1 MGARGTMFQEQI
13 EWRAVICF
21 WDGQNI
27 ARLLLWSD
35 FQACLDG
42 YVPLSP
48 CAGQTWRAA
57 YAELEEDLQLKAVVF
72 FQIGFDQQGFAER
85 SWNLPL
91 PHMAEIAG
99 PGPDFGGGWIRLAC
113 RSQCPISWHASKL
126 WDPLLHPGISEFQQ
140 MQVAL
145 KDQAMR
151 LGLRVSR
158 RAPVHEPVAPHQDV
172 PLLAQR
178 VERAHER
185 EASDDL
191 VRLQGERDAL
201 QRELEHRDLRLRSF
215 ETEHVE
221 KLTRERFE
229 HEQALA
235 ILQAQHSKLLAQQ
248 KIQRDLSESLREQVM
263 SLQGQV
269 ENLDAQKRNLA
280 LDAEVHGQ
288 LQLQKQ
294 EASHE
299 EALKQHIEVLEQRW
313 HRESLI
319 REQSLLVEL
328 EAERARFR
336 EREAR
341 LQGETD
347 SLQVLV
353 TARNEQVH
361 QLSQRA
367 EQLMSQT
374 AEKFLQELEKLG
386 MNFLVYHPGAGHVSI
401 PVKDLAGYVENP
413 QAYAANQCFVSEEHY
428 RHWLEHYNDPRCK
441 VGVGESGACG
451 ARIIR
456 VDSPAKFVEG
466 ESDRCARH
474 HSDRNIDAVLKF
486 RPQDTLRG

>member
-1 MGARGTMFQEQI
+1 MFQEQT

-21 WDGQNI
+21 WDGQHI
-27 ARLLLWSD
+27 SRVLLWSD

-72 FQIGFDQQGFAER
+72 FQIGFDAQGFAER

-99 PGPDFGGGWIRLAC
+99 PGPDLGGGWIRLAC
-113 RSQCPISWHASKL
+113 RSQCPISWHASKM

-140 MQVAL
+140 MQAVL
-145 KDQAMR
+145 KEQAMR
-151 LGLRVSR
+151 LGLRIQR
-158 RAPVHEPVAPHQDV
+158 RSVAPVQEPVISHQDI

-178 VERAHER
+178 VEAER
-185 EASDDL
+185 EREPSEDL
-191 VRLQGERDAL
+191 MRLQGERDAL
-201 QRELEHRDLRLRSF
+201 QRELEQRDLRLRSF

-221 KLTRERFE
+221 KLARERFE

-235 ILQAQHSKLLAQQ
+235 ILHAQHSKLLAQQ
-248 KIQRDLSESLREQVM
+248 KNQRELNDSLHEQVM
-263 SLQGQV
+263 ALQGQV

-280 LDAEVHGQ
+280 MDAEVHGQ
-288 LQLQKQ
+288 LQLQKL
-294 EASHE
+294 EATHE
-299 EALKQHIEVLEQRW
+299 ETLKQHIEVLEQRW
-313 HRESLI
+313 QREALI

-336 EREAR
+336 DRETR
-341 LQGETD
+341 LQEEQD
-347 SLQVLV
+347 ALQKIVMARDEQVL
-353 TARNEQVH
+353 
-361 QLSQRA
+361 QLSQRT
-367 EQLMSQT
+367 EQLLSQT
-374 AEKFLQELEKLG
+374 AEKFLLELEKLG

-401 PVKDLAGYVENP
+401 PVKDLAAYVKNP
-413 QAYAANQCFVSEEHY
+413 LAYAANLCFVGEDHY

-441 VGVGESGACG
+441 IDVGEAGACG

-456 VDSPAKFVEG
+456 VDSPARFVVG

>member
-1 MGARGTMFQEQI
+1 MFQEQT

-21 WDGQNI
+21 WDGQQI
-27 ARLLLWSD
+27 SRVLLWSD

-48 CAGQTWRAA
+48 YAGQTWRAA
-57 YAELEEDLQLKAVVF
+57 YAELEDDLQLKAVVF
-72 FQIGFDQQGFAER
+72 FQIGFDSQGFAER

-99 PGPDFGGGWIRLAC
+99 PGPDLGTGWIRLAC
-113 RSQCPISWHASKL
+113 RSQCPISWHASKM

-140 MQVAL
+140 MQTVLKEQAL
-145 KDQAMR
+145 R
-151 LGLRVSR
+151 LGLRTHR
-158 RAPVHEPVAPHQDV
+158 RAPVPAPVVSHQDV

-178 VERAHER
+178 VEAER
-185 EASDDL
+185 GPERVPSEDL

-201 QRELEHRDLRLRSF
+201 QRELEQRDLRLRSF

-221 KLTRERFE
+221 KLSRERFE

-248 KIQRDLSESLREQVM
+248 KNQRELNESLREQVM
-263 SLQGQV
+263 ALQGQV

-288 LQLQKQ
+288 LQLQKL
-294 EASHE
+294 EATHE
-299 EALKQHIEVLEQRW
+299 EALKQHMEVLEQRW
-313 HRESLI
+313 QRESLL

-336 EREAR
+336 ERETR
-341 LQGETD
+341 LQEQLD
-347 SLQVLV
+347 VLQQEVIARDKQVL
-353 TARNEQVH
+353 
-361 QLSQRA
+361 QLSQHT
-367 EQLMSQT
+367 EQLLSQT
-374 AEKFLQELEKLG
+374 AEKFLLELETLG
-386 MNFLVYHPGAGHVSI
+386 MNFLVFHPGAGHVSI
-401 PVKDLAGYVENP
+401 PVKDLASYVKNP
-413 QAYAANQCFVSEEHY
+413 LAYAANLCFVSEDHY

-441 VGVGESGACG
+441 VDAGEAGSCG

-456 VDSPAKFVEG
+456 VDSPARFVVG